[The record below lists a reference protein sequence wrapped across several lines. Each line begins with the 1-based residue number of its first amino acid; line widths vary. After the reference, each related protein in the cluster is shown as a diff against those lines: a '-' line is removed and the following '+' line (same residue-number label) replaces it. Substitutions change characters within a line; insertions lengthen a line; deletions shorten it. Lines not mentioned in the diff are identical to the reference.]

1 MEPEDACLWVYDTD
15 GKHTIAF
22 TDWQLE
28 NLRELR
34 AEHKRSGPPP
44 RS

>member
-15 GKHTIAF
+15 DKHTIAF
-22 TDWQLE
+22 TDWELE

-34 AEHKRSGPPP
+34 AEHKRGGPPP